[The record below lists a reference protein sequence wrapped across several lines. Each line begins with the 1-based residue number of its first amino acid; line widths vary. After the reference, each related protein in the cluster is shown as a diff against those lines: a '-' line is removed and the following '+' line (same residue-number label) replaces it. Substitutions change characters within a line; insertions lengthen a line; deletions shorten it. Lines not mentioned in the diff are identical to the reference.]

1 MGKERQ
7 LEEEP
12 TAESKKM
19 CEEGRR
25 ANSAL
30 KDSSSKDNE
39 VLKGFGGFHAPASHS
54 TFNFGSQPAG
64 ASHSAFNFGRQPV
77 AAQPSFNSESFGAG
91 FKAGF
96 ESGFES
102 GLKAASN
109 GGLFVGNNQA
119 KPSGFTFGCPSTTA
133 SFGLNHQAKP
143 TLGFGLPSTTASFG
157 GNNQAKPSA
166 FNFGLTSTSF
176 GGKPATQVVHISC
189 QGSAFTD
196 HNLNAQVFGFGGTST
211 ASKLDSLMAGFHSE
225 AALGMPLKDF
235 SQSAVALLMFNY
247 KVEDEK
253 ILRTT
258 ALAM

>member
-1 MGKERQ
+1 MGKKRQ

-19 CEEGRR
+19 CEEGTR

-39 VLKGFGGFHAPASHS
+39 VLKGFGGFPAPASHS

-64 ASHSAFNFGRQPV
+64 ASHSTFNFGRQP
-77 AAQPSFNSESFGAG
+77 AAVQPSFNSESFGVG

-96 ESGFES
+96 ESGF
-102 GLKAASN
+102 KAASN
-109 GGLFVGNNQA
+109 GGLFGNNQA

-133 SFGLNHQAKP
+133 SFGLNHQAK
-143 TLGFGLPSTTASFG
+143 TSLGFGLPSTAACFG
-157 GNNQAKPSA
+157 LNSQAEPSA
-166 FNFGLTSTSF
+166 FNFGLPSTSF
-176 GGKPATQVVHISC
+176 GGNNQGKPATQVVHISC
-189 QGSAFTD
+189 QGSAYTD
-196 HNLNAQVFGFGGTST
+196 HNLHAQVFGFGGTST